1 MNTTR
6 TKEKRRKRIF
16 VYQGNRLLMDKALG
30 EDIFLRLS
38 HPNRVMRQFRLSN
51 RRRAA

>member
-6 TKEKRRKRIF
+6 TKEEKRERIF
-16 VYQGNRLLMDKALG
+16 VYQGNRLLIDKALG
-30 EDIFLRLS
+30 DGIFLRLN
-38 HPNRVMRQFRLSN
+38 HPNRVMRQFRVSN